1 MRMSSVCAWN
11 CGWSDGSTSTRHNV
25 PAVCHV
31 AEHRIFA
38 LFGHSVVE
46 RASRRTSLSSTD
58 VVQFIG
64 LSFSISVVVVVIS
77 VVTQR
82 ATRSLPADVTSTAAA
97 TSATVQ

>member
-11 CGWSDGSTSTRHNV
+11 CGWSDGSTSTRHDV

-31 AEHRIFA
+31 AENRIFA

-46 RASRRTSLSSTD
+46 RASRSTSLSSTD

-64 LSFSISVVVVVIS
+64 FSVSVGVVVVS

-82 ATRSLPADVTSTAAA
+82 ATRSLPADVASTAAA